1 MEKESIISDFIIKSD
16 LKRKKRIF
24 WKNYLLSG
32 NLDYL
37 ILIFLLI
44 LAIVMF
50 ILKNWLVA
58 YLSLAL
64 LGVELISFMAKAY
77 FFVKKKLNEEI
88 GNLKVTLYDDF
99 LIVKL
104 LKFNKELKFI
114 YDELELIS
122 YDNHFE
128 KFYFYDSAFQL
139 ELAKK
144 DIPKEA
150 FIFLLRKIKKS

>member
-99 LIVKL
+99 LIVK
-104 LKFNKELKFI
+104 FI